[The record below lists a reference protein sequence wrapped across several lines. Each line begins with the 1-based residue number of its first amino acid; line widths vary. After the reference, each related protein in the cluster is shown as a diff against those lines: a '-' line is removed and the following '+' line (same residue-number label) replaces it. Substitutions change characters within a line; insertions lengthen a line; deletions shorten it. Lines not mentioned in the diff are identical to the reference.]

1 MMELIAAHR
10 RSLAAALSTLTTEQ
24 WRGPSLCAGW
34 TPAHVLA
41 HLTMP
46 FRISESDFMAG
57 LQRYGGDFTT
67 FSDQIAARDS
77 TLPPADL
84 VEVLRANADTPW
96 APPGGGLSGALSHDV
111 IHGLDITWPL
121 SLPQEIP
128 ADTMTSV
135 LDSITRPL
143 APDAAEPSAGEASA
157 GETGAGELSAGETE
171 AGELSAGEIGAEAA
185 RTTLFGFPLSG
196 IRVRTTDLDWSAGD
210 GEDLAGRSRDL
221 LPLLAGRLV
230 PRELFHGPG
239 VARAW
244 ALADR

>member
-1 MMELIAAHR
+1 MMDLIAAHR
-10 RSLAAALSTLTTEQ
+10 RSLAGALSTLTAEQ

-57 LQRYGGDFTT
+57 LQRCGGDFTA
-67 FSDQIAARDS
+67 FSDEIAARDS
-77 TLPPADL
+77 MLPTAGL
-84 VEVLRANADTPW
+84 VGVLRANADNPW
-96 APPGGGLSGALSHDV
+96 APPGGGLPGALSHDV

-121 SLPQEIP
+121 SLTQEIP
-128 ADTMTSV
+128 AVAMTSV
-135 LDSITRPL
+135 LDSITRSL
-143 APDAAEPSAGEASA
+143 GADSDEPST
-157 GETGAGELSAGETE
+157 GETGAGEIG
-171 AGELSAGEIGAEAA
+171 AGEIGGGAGH
-185 RTTLFGFPLSG
+185 TTLFGFPLSG
-196 IRVRTTDLDWSAGD
+196 IRVRATDLDWSAGD
-210 GEDLAGRSRDL
+210 GEELTGRSRDL

-230 PRELFHGPG
+230 PRELFDGPG